1 MSYLPFVW
9 GGGCVWF
16 KPFFGQGID
25 GRQGISFNKIPWQD
39 EIPWRFLVKSLLD
52 IIFIGYK
59 GGGGGG
65 HAFFS
70 SVMIILSPMSDLY
83 IGLYNRGGYH

>member
-9 GGGCVWF
+9 GVYVWF

-52 IIFIGYK
+52 IIFTGYK
-59 GGGGGG
+59 GGG
-65 HAFFS
+65 HAFFFS
-70 SVMIILSPMSDLY
+70 YDYTFTHV
-83 IGLYNRGGYH
+83 

>member
-1 MSYLPFVW
+1 MSYLPFVFL
-9 GGGCVWF
+9 GGGVWF

-52 IIFIGYK
+52 IIFTGYK
-59 GGGGGG
+59 KRGSCL
-65 HAFFS
+65 FFS
-70 SVMIILSPMSDLY
+70 YDYTFTHV
-83 IGLYNRGGYH
+83 